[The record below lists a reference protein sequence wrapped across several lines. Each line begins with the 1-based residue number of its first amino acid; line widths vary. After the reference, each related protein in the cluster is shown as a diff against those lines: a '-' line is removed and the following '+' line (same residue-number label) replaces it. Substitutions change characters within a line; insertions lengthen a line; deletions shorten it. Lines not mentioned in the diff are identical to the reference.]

1 MIFALSGTFAHAES
15 GSLVVLGDSITT
27 GYGLDGYT
35 AGDNSSAAGSFANQ
49 LSAGY
54 AEYSNFAVDGRTS
67 GELLTALE
75 DEDVSAALAGA
86 ETVVISIGGN
96 DFLQPMISAV
106 MSAAISDPSIK
117 EMLSGGVQSSSLFS
131 IMISRMVRSVS
142 TMPGVLTRPILRM
155 ACSGVAPQMPSV
167 DWRTTSLIAR

>member
-54 AEYSNFAVDGRTS
+54 AEYGNFAVDGRTS

-86 ETVVISIGGN
+86 ETVVISIRKR
-96 DFLQPMISAV
+96 LP
-106 MSAAISDPSIK
+106 AADDIRRHECSHI
-117 EMLSGGVQSSSLFS
+117 
-131 IMISRMVRSVS
+131 
-142 TMPGVLTRPILRM
+142 RPINK
-155 ACSGVAPQMPSV
+155 G
-167 DWRTTSLIAR
+167 IA